1 MRQLSRSAAEYPH
14 IPQDLRRGMIRLT
27 QLTVQRAREERL
39 PQVAGSLTFTTVLSV
54 VPLLAVCFALF
65 ARFPVFRPVKDALN
79 EHLLQVLLPADISR
93 AVLRHLQHFAA
104 NAGGLTLVGTLFLL
118 ASAILMLLTV
128 ENALN
133 RIWLVKKDRPL
144 VKRIGLYLLVLA
156 LGPLALGASLWAT
169 SQVLRASI
177 GLIGTLSPQASFV
190 LNLGPVL
197 IGAVAMGSLFYFV
210 PNTPVRKRDA
220 IVGGL
225 LASIAF
231 ELGKRGFAAYL
242 LHVPTYK
249 TVYGAFALVPVFL
262 LWVYLSWLVTLAAA
276 LVTANLGRPGKRQ
289 PARRLS
295 RA

>member
-1 MRQLSRSAAEYPH
+1 
-14 IPQDLRRGMIRLT
+14 MIRLT
-27 QLTVQRAREERL
+27 QLTFRRAREERL

-54 VPLLAVCFALF
+54 VPLLAVSFALL
-65 ARFPVFRPVKDALN
+65 ARFAVFRPVKDALH
-79 EHLLQVLLPADISR
+79 EHLLQVLLPPDISR
-93 AVLRHLQHFAA
+93 AVLRHLQQFAA
-104 NAGGLTLVGTLFLL
+104 NAGGLTLVGSLFLL
-118 ASAILMLLTV
+118 ASAVLMLLTV

-133 RIWLVKKDRPL
+133 RIWRVKKGRPL
-144 VKRIGLYLLVLA
+144 LRRVGLYLLVLA

-177 GLIGTLSPQASFV
+177 GLVGTLSPQATFV

-197 IGAVAMGSLFYFV
+197 IGAIAMGSLFYFV
-210 PNTPVRKRDA
+210 PNTRVRKRDA

-262 LWVYLSWLVTLAAA
+262 LWVYLSWLLTLAVA
-276 LVTANLGRPGKRQ
+276 LVTANMGRVGKQQ
-289 PARRLS
+289 PRGRLARS
-295 RA
+295 

>member
-1 MRQLSRSAAEYPH
+1 
-14 IPQDLRRGMIRLT
+14 MIRLT

-65 ARFPVFRPVKDALN
+65 ARFPVFRPVQDALN
-79 EHLLQVLLPADISR
+79 EHLIKVLLPADISR

-104 NAGGLTLVGTLFLL
+104 NAGGLTLVGFLFLL
-118 ASAILMLLTV
+118 ATAVLMLLTV
-128 ENALN
+128 ENALT
-133 RIWLVKKDRPL
+133 RIWQVKKDRPL
-144 VKRIGLYLLVLA
+144 FKRMGLYLLVLA

-169 SQVLRASI
+169 AEVLRASI
-177 GLIGTLSPQASFV
+177 GLVGSLSPQASFV

-197 IGAVAMGSLFYFV
+197 IGAVAMACLFYFV
-210 PNTPVRKRDA
+210 PNTQVRKRDA

-249 TVYGAFALVPVFL
+249 AVYGAFALVPVFL
-262 LWVYLSWLVTLAAA
+262 LWVYLSWLLTLATA
-276 LVTANLGRPGKRQ
+276 LVTANLGRSAKRQ
-289 PARRLS
+289 PARRLA

>member
-1 MRQLSRSAAEYPH
+1 
-14 IPQDLRRGMIRLT
+14 MIRLT
-27 QLTVQRAREERL
+27 QLTLKRAREERL

-54 VPLLAVCFALF
+54 VPLLAVSFALL

-79 EHLLQVLLPADISR
+79 EHLLQVLLPPDISR
-93 AVLRHLQHFAA
+93 AVLRHLQQFAA
-104 NAGGLTLVGTLFLL
+104 NAGGLTLVGSLFLL
-118 ASAILMLLTV
+118 ASAVLMLLTV

-144 VKRIGLYLLVLA
+144 LKRVGLYLLVLA

-177 GLIGTLSPQASFV
+177 GMVGSLSPEAAFV

-197 IGAVAMGSLFYFV
+197 IGAVAMGCLFYFV
-210 PNTPVRKRDA
+210 PNAQVRKRDA

-262 LWVYLSWLVTLAAA
+262 LWVYLSWLLTLAVA
-276 LVTANLGRPGKRQ
+276 LVTANMGRVSKQQ
-289 PARRLS
+289 PRGRLARS
-295 RA
+295 

>member
-1 MRQLSRSAAEYPH
+1 
-14 IPQDLRRGMIRLT
+14 MIRLT

-65 ARFPVFRPVKDALN
+65 ARFPIFQPVQDALN

-93 AVLRHLQHFAA
+93 AVLRHLQDFAA
-104 NAGGLTLVGTLFLL
+104 NAGGLTLVGFLFLL
-118 ASAILMLLTV
+118 ATAVLMLLTV

-144 VKRIGLYLLVLA
+144 HKRVGMYLLVLA
-156 LGPLALGASLWAT
+156 LGPPALGASLWAT
-169 SQVLRASI
+169 AQVLRASI
-177 GLIGTLSPQASFV
+177 GLVGTLSPQAAFV
-190 LNLGPVL
+190 MNLGPVL
-197 IGAVAMGSLFYFV
+197 IGAIAMAALFYFV
-210 PNTPVRKRDA
+210 PNAQVRKRDA

-249 TVYGAFALVPVFL
+249 AVYGAFALVPVFL
-262 LWVYLSWLVTLAAA
+262 LWVYLSWLLTLATA
-276 LVTANLGRPGKRQ
+276 LVTANLGRGAKRQ
-289 PARRLS
+289 PARRWS

>member
-1 MRQLSRSAAEYPH
+1 
-14 IPQDLRRGMIRLT
+14 MIRLT
-27 QLTVQRAREERL
+27 QLTVQRARQERL

-65 ARFPVFRPVKDALN
+65 ARFPVFRPVQDALN
-79 EHLLQVLLPADISR
+79 EHLLKVLLPADISR

-104 NAGGLTLVGTLFLL
+104 NAGGLTLAGFLFLL
-118 ASAILMLLTV
+118 VTAVLMLLTV

-133 RIWLVKKDRPL
+133 RIWQVKKDRPL
-144 VKRIGLYLLVLA
+144 LKRVGLYLLVLA

-169 SQVLRASI
+169 AQVLRASI
-177 GLIGTLSPQASFV
+177 GLVGTLSPQAAFV
-190 LNLGPVL
+190 MNLGPVL
-197 IGAVAMGSLFYFV
+197 IGAIAMAALFYFV
-210 PNTPVRKRDA
+210 PNTQVRKRDA
-220 IVGGL
+220 ILGGL

-262 LWVYLSWLVTLAAA
+262 LWVYLSWLLTLATA
-276 LVTANLGRPGKRQ
+276 LVTANLGRGARPQ
-289 PARRLS
+289 PARRWS

>member
-1 MRQLSRSAAEYPH
+1 
-14 IPQDLRRGMIRLT
+14 MIRLT

-65 ARFPVFRPVKDALN
+65 ARFPFFRPVQEALN
-79 EHLLQVLLPADISR
+79 EHLLKVLLPADISR

-104 NAGGLTLVGTLFLL
+104 NAGGLTLVGFLFLL
-118 ASAILMLLTV
+118 ATAVLMLLTV

-144 VKRIGLYLLVLA
+144 LKRVVLYLLVLA

-169 SQVLRASI
+169 AQVLRASI
-177 GLIGTLSPQASFV
+177 GLVGTLSPQAAFV
-190 LNLGPVL
+190 MNLGPVL
-197 IGAVAMGSLFYFV
+197 IGAVAMAGLFYFV
-210 PNTPVRKRDA
+210 PNTQVRKRDA
-220 IVGGL
+220 ILGGL

-249 TVYGAFALVPVFL
+249 AVYGAFALVPVFL
-262 LWVYLSWLVTLAAA
+262 LWVYLSWLLTLATA
-276 LVTANLGRPGKRQ
+276 LVTANLGRGAKRQ

>member
-1 MRQLSRSAAEYPH
+1 
-14 IPQDLRRGMIRLT
+14 MIRLT

-65 ARFPVFRPVKDALN
+65 ARFPIFRPVQEALN
-79 EHLLQVLLPADISR
+79 EHLLKVLLPADISR

-104 NAGGLTLVGTLFLL
+104 NAGGLTLVGFLFLL
-118 ASAILMLLTV
+118 ATAVLMLLTV

-144 VKRIGLYLLVLA
+144 FKRVGLYLLVLA

-169 SQVLRASI
+169 AQVLRASI
-177 GLIGTLSPQASFV
+177 GLVGTLSPQAAFV
-190 LNLGPVL
+190 MNLGPVL
-197 IGAVAMGSLFYFV
+197 IGAIAMAALFYFV
-210 PNTPVRKRDA
+210 PNTRVRKRDA
-220 IVGGL
+220 ILGGL

-249 TVYGAFALVPVFL
+249 AVYGAFALVPVFL
-262 LWVYLSWLVTLAAA
+262 LWVYLSWLLTLATA
-276 LVTANLGRPGKRQ
+276 LVTANLGRGAKRQ

>member
-1 MRQLSRSAAEYPH
+1 
-14 IPQDLRRGMIRLT
+14 MIRLT

-65 ARFPVFRPVKDALN
+65 ARFPVFRPVQDALN
-79 EHLLQVLLPADISR
+79 EHLLKVLLPADISR

-104 NAGGLTLVGTLFLL
+104 NAGGLTLVGFLFLL
-118 ASAILMLLTV
+118 ASAVLMLLTV

-144 VKRIGLYLLVLA
+144 LKRFGLYLLVLS

-177 GLIGTLSPQASFV
+177 GLVGTLSLQASFV

-197 IGAVAMGSLFYFV
+197 IGAIAMAGLFYFV
-210 PNTPVRKRDA
+210 PNTQVRKRDA
-220 IVGGL
+220 IVGGV

-242 LHVPTYK
+242 LHVPTYRA
-249 TVYGAFALVPVFL
+249 VYGAFALLPVFL
-262 LWVYLSWLVTLAAA
+262 LWVYLSWLVTLATA
-276 LVTANLGRPGKRQ
+276 LVTANLGRGAKRQ
-289 PARRLS
+289 PARRWS

>member
-1 MRQLSRSAAEYPH
+1 
-14 IPQDLRRGMIRLT
+14 MIRLT
-27 QLTVQRAREERL
+27 QLTLKRAREERL

-54 VPLLAVCFALF
+54 VPLLAVSFALL
-65 ARFPVFRPVKDALN
+65 ARFPVFGPVRDALN
-79 EHLLQVLLPADISR
+79 EHLLQVLLPPDISR
-93 AVLRHLQHFAA
+93 AVLRHLQQFAA
-104 NAGGLTLVGTLFLL
+104 NAGGLTLVGSLFLL
-118 ASAILMLLTV
+118 ATAVLMLLTV

-144 VKRIGLYLLVLA
+144 LKRVGLYLLVLA

-177 GLIGTLSPQASFV
+177 GMVGTLSAEAAFV

-197 IGAVAMGSLFYFV
+197 IGAIAMGSLFYFV
-210 PNTPVRKRDA
+210 PNTQVRKRDA

-262 LWVYLSWLVTLAAA
+262 LWVYLSWLLTLAVA
-276 LVTANLGRPGKRQ
+276 LVTANLGRVGKQQ
-289 PARRLS
+289 PRGRLARS
-295 RA
+295 

>member
-1 MRQLSRSAAEYPH
+1 
-14 IPQDLRRGMIRLT
+14 MIRLT
-27 QLTVQRAREERL
+27 QLTLQRAREERL

-65 ARFPVFRPVKDALN
+65 ARFPFFRPVQDALN
-79 EHLLQVLLPADISR
+79 EHLLKVLLPADISR

-104 NAGGLTLVGTLFLL
+104 NAGGLTLAGFLFLL
-118 ASAILMLLTV
+118 ATAVLMLLTV

-144 VKRIGLYLLVLA
+144 LKRVGLYLLALA

-169 SQVLRASI
+169 AQVLRASI
-177 GLIGTLSPQASFV
+177 GLVGTLSPQAAFV
-190 LNLGPVL
+190 MNLGPVL
-197 IGAVAMGSLFYFV
+197 IGAIAMAALFYFV
-210 PNTPVRKRDA
+210 PNTQVRKRDA

-249 TVYGAFALVPVFL
+249 AVYGAFALVPVFL
-262 LWVYLSWLVTLAAA
+262 LWVYLSWLLTLATA
-276 LVTANLGRPGKRQ
+276 LVTANLGRVAKRQ

>member
-1 MRQLSRSAAEYPH
+1 
-14 IPQDLRRGMIRLT
+14 MIRLIQT
-27 QLTVQRAREERL
+27 TLQRAREERL
-39 PQVAGSLTFTTVLSV
+39 PQLAGSLTFTTVLSV
-54 VPLLAVCFALF
+54 VPLLAVSFALF

-93 AVLRHLQHFAA
+93 AVLRHLQNFAT
-104 NAGGLTLVGTLFLL
+104 NAGGLTLVGFLFLL
-118 ASAILMLLTV
+118 ASAVLLLLTA

-133 RIWLVKKDRPL
+133 RIWQVKKDRPIL
-144 VKRIGLYLLVLA
+144 KRVGLHLLVLA

-177 GLIGTLSPQASFV
+177 GLVGTLSPQASFV

-197 IGAVAMGSLFYFV
+197 IGAIAMGSLFYFV
-210 PNTPVRKRDA
+210 PNTRVRKRDA

-231 ELGKRGFAAYL
+231 ELGKRGFAGYL

-262 LWVYLSWLVTLAAA
+262 LWVYVSWLLTLAAA
-276 LVTANLGRPGKRQ
+276 LVTASLGRGAKRQ